1 MDRLL
6 IAARVV
12 HYASTISLAGLF
24 AFLCL
29 VAAPDA
35 SGMLRR
41 RLSVLGWASL
51 VLALVSGLGWLVVLA
66 AKLSGKPLDLVLPQ
80 GVVTIVLTRTRFG
93 QVWLARFVL
102 AMLLAL
108 CLLARH
114 RWRPHALN
122 WAGLV
127 LSGGILGT
135 LAWAGHGGAT
145 PGRPGELHLA
155 ADILHLLAAGAW
167 LGSLIPL
174 ALLLAEARRIGDAD
188 WAALVPRAVRRFSLL
203 AAASVA
209 ILFAA
214 GLVNTWFL
222 AGTVPALIGTL
233 YGRLLLGKIAIFATM
248 VTLGAV
254 NLLRMGPR
262 LAPGAAGRPAWW
274 AAAIG
279 HLRRNALIEA
289 ALGLIVLAIV
299 GLLGILPPGLH
310 TEPGWPL
317 PFRFELGVLAAPT
330 TVVLAIVAALASA
343 SAVAGVALAA
353 AGHYRAMIMSS
364 AGLVLCLGLGAIIV
378 RPTVEPAYPTS
389 FYAPAQPYA
398 AASVVHGAR
407 LYAENCALCHG
418 ADGRGDGPAAAGLAV
433 RPADLTAPH
442 LFAHTPGD
450 LFWWVS
456 NGRAHGVMPGFAAVM
471 SPAERWDVINFV
483 RARAAGVLSD
493 HIGPTVSTAA
503 IAAIPDFAFEA
514 DGSQH
519 TLDRV
524 LKTGPALLA
533 LFGRPP
539 SATRLAQL
547 GAAQQQIEGGL
558 RILAVDLA
566 PAPAPHPAATSAPTT
581 LASAPGDAEQP
592 APLVSVSAEVATAL
606 SLFRAGHQGE
616 TDLLLDRAGNLRARW
631 TGSSPGGLPDAATI
645 AAAARQA
652 ARFPAAPVSHAG
664 HTG

>member
-35 SGMLRR
+35 SERLRR
-41 RLSVLGWASL
+41 RLSLLGWASL
-51 VLALVSGLGWLVVLA
+51 LLALVSGLGWLLVLA
-66 AKLSGKPLDLVLPQ
+66 AKLSGQPLDAVLPQ
-80 GVVTIVLTRTRFG
+80 GVVTIVLSRTRFG

-102 AMLLAL
+102 AMLLAI
-108 CLLARH
+108 CLFARQ
-114 RWRPHALN
+114 RWRARAVN
-122 WAGLV
+122 WAGLALAGGV
-127 LSGGILGT
+127 LGS

-155 ADILHLLAAGAW
+155 ADILHLLAADAW

-174 ALLLAEARRIGDAD
+174 ALLLAEARRIGDPD
-188 WAALVPRAVRRFSLL
+188 WAALARRAVRRFSVL

-248 VTLGAV
+248 VTFGAV
-254 NLLRMGPR
+254 NLLRIGPR
-262 LAPGAAGRPAWW
+262 LAPIAGGRPAIW
-274 AAAIG
+274 AAAVG

-317 PFRFELGVLAAPT
+317 PFRFELGALAGPSET
-330 TVVLAIVAALASA
+330 VLAIVAALALA
-343 SAVAGVALAA
+343 CAVAGIALAA
-353 AGHYRAMIMSS
+353 AGHYRAMMMSG
-364 AGLVLCLGLGAIIV
+364 AGLVLFLGLGGIIV
-378 RPTVEPAYPTS
+378 QPAVEPAYPTS
-389 FYAPAQPYA
+389 FYAPAEPYA
-398 AASVVHGAR
+398 AASVAHGAR

-418 ADGRGDGPAAAGLAV
+418 ADGRGDGPAADGLTV
-433 RPADLTAPH
+433 HPADLTAPH
-442 LFAHTPGD
+442 LFAHSEGD
-450 LFWWVS
+450 LYWWVS

-483 RARAAGVLSD
+483 RARAAGVLSG

-503 IAAIPDFAFEA
+503 TAAIPDFAFES
-514 DGSQH
+514 DGRQH
-519 TLDRV
+519 TLDGV

-533 LFGRPP
+533 LFGQQP
-539 SATRLAQL
+539 SAARLAQL
-547 GAAQQQIEGGL
+547 AAAPQQIGGGL

-566 PAPAPHPAATSAPTT
+566 PAPT
-581 LASAPGDAEQP
+581 ASAPAASARAPGEAEPP
-592 APLVSVSAEVATAL
+592 APLVGVSADVAAAL
-606 SLFRAGHQGE
+606 SLFRAGNQGE
-616 TDLLLDRAGNLRARW
+616 TDLLLDRSGNLRARW
-631 TGSSPGGLPDAATI
+631 TGSSPGGLPGAATI
-645 AAAARQA
+645 AAAALQA

-664 HTG
+664 HAG

>member
-1 MDRLL
+1 MDDYL

-29 VAAPDA
+29 VAAPDG
-35 SGMLRR
+35 SGRLRR

-51 VLALVSGLGWLVVLA
+51 VLALVSGLGWLLVLA
-66 AKLSGKPLDLVLPQ
+66 AKLSGQPLDAVLPQ
-80 GVVTIVLTRTRFG
+80 GVVTLVLTRTRFG
-93 QVWLARFVL
+93 EVWLARFVL
-102 AMLLAL
+102 ATLLAL
-108 CLLARH
+108 CLFARQ
-114 RWRPHALN
+114 RWRARVLE
-122 WAGLV
+122 WAGLA
-127 LSGGILGT
+127 LAGGILGS

-145 PGRPGELHLA
+145 PGRPGELHLG

-174 ALLLAEARRIGDAD
+174 ALLLAEARRIGDPD
-188 WAALVPRAVRRFSLL
+188 WAALARRAVRRFSVL

-209 ILFAA
+209 MLFAA

-233 YGRLLLGKIAIFATM
+233 YGRLLLAKVAIFATM
-248 VTLGAV
+248 VTFGAV

-262 LAPGAAGRPAWW
+262 LAPAAAGRPALW
-274 AAAIG
+274 AAAVG

-317 PFRFELGVLAAPT
+317 PFRLELGALAAPFET
-330 TVVLAIVAALASA
+330 VLAILAALALA
-343 SAVAGVALAA
+343 CAVAGVAFAA
-353 AGHYRAMIMSS
+353 AGHYRAMMMAG
-364 AGLVLCLGLGAIIV
+364 AGLVLFLGVGAIIV
-378 RPTVEPAYPTS
+378 RPAVEPAYPTS
-389 FYAPAQPYA
+389 FYAPAEPYA

-418 ADGRGDGPAAAGLAV
+418 ADGRGDGPAAAGLTV
-433 RPADLTAPH
+433 HPADLTAPH
-442 LFAHTPGD
+442 LFAHTEGD
-450 LFWWVS
+450 LYWWVS

-483 RARAAGVLSD
+483 RARAAGVLSGQ
-493 HIGPTVSTAA
+493 IGPTVSTAA
-503 IAAIPDFAFEA
+503 TAAIPDFAFESE
-514 DGSQH
+514 GGQQH
-519 TLDRV
+519 TLDGV

-533 LFGRPP
+533 LFGRSP
-539 SATRLAQL
+539 SAARLAEL
-547 GAAQQQIEGGL
+547 AAAPQQIGGGL
-558 RILAVDLA
+558 RVLAVDLA
-566 PAPAPHPAATSAPTT
+566 PAPTASAR
-581 LASAPGDAEQP
+581 APGDAEQP
-592 APLVSVSAEVATAL
+592 APLVGVSADVATAL
-606 SLFRAGHQGE
+606 SLFRAGNQGE

-631 TGSSPGGLPDAATI
+631 TGSSPGGLPDDATI
-645 AAAARQA
+645 AAAALQA

-664 HTG
+664 HAG

>member
-1 MDRLL
+1 MDDYL

-35 SGMLRR
+35 SQRLRR
-41 RLSVLGWASL
+41 RLSLLGWASL
-51 VLALVSGLGWLVVLA
+51 VLALVSGLGWLLVLA
-66 AKLSGKPLDLVLPQ
+66 AKLSGQPLDLVLPQ
-80 GVVTIVLTRTRFG
+80 GVVTTVLTRTRFG

-108 CLLARH
+108 CLFARQ
-114 RWRPHALN
+114 RWRARVWN
-122 WAGLV
+122 WAGLA
-127 LSGGILGT
+127 LAGGMLGS

-145 PGRPGELHLA
+145 PGRPGELHLG

-174 ALLLAEARRIGDAD
+174 ALLLAEVPRIGDPN
-188 WAALVPRAVRRFSLL
+188 WAALARRAVRRFSVL
-203 AAASVA
+203 AAASVT

-222 AGTVPALIGTL
+222 AGTVPALMGTL
-233 YGRLLLGKIAIFATM
+233 YGRLLLAKIAIFATM
-248 VTLGAV
+248 VTFGAV

-262 LAPGAAGRPAWW
+262 LAPIAGGRPALW
-274 AAAIG
+274 AAAVG

-317 PFRFELGVLAAPT
+317 PFRFELGALAAPT
-330 TVVLAIVAALASA
+330 AVALVIVAALAGA
-343 SAVAGVALAA
+343 CAVVGVALAA
-353 AGHYRAMIMSS
+353 AGHYRAMMMSG
-364 AGLVLCLGLGAIIV
+364 AGLVLFLGVGAIIV
-378 RPTVEPAYPTS
+378 RPAVEPAYPTS
-389 FYAPAQPYA
+389 FFAPAEPYA

-418 ADGRGDGPAAAGLAV
+418 ADGRGDGPAAASLTV
-433 RPADLTAPH
+433 HPADLTAPH
-442 LFAHTPGD
+442 LFAHTEGD

-483 RARAAGVLSD
+483 HARAAGVLSG

-503 IAAIPDFAFEA
+503 TSAMPDFAFEA
-514 DGSQH
+514 KGRQN
-519 TLDRV
+519 TLDNV
-524 LKTGPALLA
+524 LKAGPALLA
-533 LFGRPP
+533 LFGLPP
-539 SATRLAQL
+539 SAARLAEL
-547 GAAQQQIEGGL
+547 AAAPQQIGGGL

-566 PAPAPHPAATSAPTT
+566 PVPTVSAR
-581 LASAPGDAEQP
+581 APGDAEQP
-592 APLVSVSAEVATAL
+592 ATLVPAPLISVSADVAATL

-631 TGSSPGGLPDAATI
+631 TGSSPGGLPGAAAI
-645 AAAARQA
+645 AAAALQA

-664 HTG
+664 HAG

>member
-1 MDRLL
+1 MDDYL

-24 AFLCL
+24 AFLCF

-35 SGMLRR
+35 SERLRR

-51 VLALVSGLGWLVVLA
+51 VLALVSGLGWLLVLA
-66 AKLSGKPLDLVLPQ
+66 AKLSGQPLDAVLQQ
-80 GVVTIVLTRTRFG
+80 GVVTVVLTRTRFG
-93 QVWLARFVL
+93 EVWLARFVL

-108 CLLARH
+108 CLFARR
-114 RWRPHALN
+114 RWRAQAWN
-122 WAGLV
+122 WTGLA
-127 LSGGILGT
+127 LSGGILGS

-174 ALLLAEARRIGDAD
+174 ALLLAEARRIGDPD
-188 WAALVPRAVRRFSLL
+188 WAALARRAVRRFSIL

-233 YGRLLLGKIAIFATM
+233 YGRLLLAKVTIFATM
-248 VTLGAV
+248 VTFGAV

-262 LAPGAAGRPAWW
+262 LAPGAARRPALW
-274 AAAIG
+274 AAAVG

-317 PFRFELGVLAAPT
+317 PFRLELTALAAASR
-330 TVVLAIVAALASA
+330 VALAILAALAGGCA
-343 SAVAGVALAA
+343 LAGVALAA
-353 AGHYRAMIMSS
+353 AGHYRAMVMAG
-364 AGLVLCLGLGAIIV
+364 AGLILFLGLGAIIV

-398 AASVVHGAR
+398 AASVVDGAR

-456 NGRAHGVMPGFAAVM
+456 NGRAHGVMPGFAAVL

-483 RARAAGVLSD
+483 RARAAGVLSS

-503 IAAIPDFAFEA
+503 TAAIPDFAFKS
-514 DGSQH
+514 DGRQH
-519 TLDRV
+519 TLDGV
-524 LKTGPALLA
+524 LKTGPALLV

-539 SATRLAQL
+539 SAVRLAQL

-558 RILAVDLA
+558 RVLAVDLA
-566 PAPAPHPAATSAPTT
+566 PAPALAAPA
-581 LASAPGDAEQP
+581 LAASTRAPGEAGQR
-592 APLVSVSAEVATAL
+592 APLVGVSADVAAAL
-606 SLFRAGHQGE
+606 SLFRAGHQSE

-631 TGSSPGGLPDAATI
+631 TGGSPGGLPDAATI
-645 AAAARQA
+645 AAAAQQA

-664 HTG
+664 HAG

>member
-1 MDRLL
+1 MDDYL

-51 VLALVSGLGWLVVLA
+51 VLALVSGLGWLLVLA
-66 AKLSGKPLDLVLPQ
+66 AKLSGQPLDLVLPQ

-108 CLLARH
+108 CLFARQ
-114 RWRPHALN
+114 RWRARVLD
-122 WAGLV
+122 WAGLA
-127 LSGGILGT
+127 LAGGMLGS

-145 PGRPGELHLA
+145 PGRPGELHLG

-188 WAALVPRAVRRFSLL
+188 WAALARRAVRRFSLL

-248 VTLGAV
+248 VTFGAV

-262 LAPGAAGRPAWW
+262 LAPAAAGRPPLW
-274 AAAIG
+274 AAALG

-289 ALGLIVLAIV
+289 GLGLIVLAIV

-317 PFRFELGVLAAPT
+317 PFRLELGALAGPSET
-330 TVVLAIVAALASA
+330 VLAIVAALACVC
-343 SAVAGVALAA
+343 AVAAVATAA
-353 AGHYRAMIMSS
+353 AGHYRATMIAG
-364 AGLVLCLGLGAIIV
+364 AGLALALGLGGIIL

-389 FYAPAQPYA
+389 FYAPAEPYA
-398 AASVVHGAR
+398 AASVVHGVR

-418 ADGRGDGPAAAGLAV
+418 ADGKGDGPAAAGLTV

-450 LFWWVS
+450 LYWWVS

-483 RARAAGVLSD
+483 RARAAGVLSG

-503 IAAIPDFAFEA
+503 TAAMPDFAFES
-514 DGSQH
+514 DGRQH
-519 TLDRV
+519 TLDNV
-524 LKTGPALLA
+524 LKTGPALLV

-539 SATRLAQL
+539 AAARLAEL
-547 GAAQQQIEGGL
+547 AAAPEQIGGGL
-558 RILAVDLA
+558 RVLAVDLA
-566 PAPAPHPAATSAPTT
+566 PV
-581 LASAPGDAEQP
+581 APGEARAPGEAEPP
-592 APLVSVSAEVATAL
+592 APLVGVSADVLTTL
-606 SLFRAGHQGE
+606 SLFDIGNQGE

-645 AAAARQA
+645 AAATLQA

-664 HTG
+664 HAG